1 MGYNLQDLLQLMSDL
16 RSPEHGCPW
25 DLKQSYQ
32 TIVPHT
38 LEEAYE
44 VADAI
49 ERGDLQDLKL
59 ELGDLLFQVV
69 FYSQLGKEE
78 NAFDFDE
85 VVSAITEKLL
95 RRHPHVF
102 PDGSLGSAGKGNGD
116 TSEREIKQ
124 NWERIKQQERIEKSS
139 DGKTQSITDDV
150 PSALPALARA
160 YKLQKRVAQV
170 GFDWPEIGPVFEKLS
185 EEIDELQ
192 EAIASRDEQRVTDEM
207 GDLLFTCINLSRHL
221 GINPEQALRS
231 TNCKFEK
238 RFRAVESAVR
248 GEAKNLAEMGV
259 DELEQEWQRAKKEV
273 ADKHS
278 E

>member
-1 MGYNLQDLLQLMSDL
+1 MGYSLQDLLQLMSDL

-25 DLKQSYQ
+25 DLKQNFQ

-49 ERGDLQDLKL
+49 ERGDLEDLKL

-85 VVSAITEKLL
+85 VVSGITEKLL

-102 PDGSLGSAGKGNGD
+102 PDGALSSAGLGSGD
-116 TSEREIKQ
+116 ANEGEIKQ
-124 NWERIKQQERIEKSS
+124 NWERIKQQERAEKSV
-139 DGKTQSITDDV
+139 DMAAQSVVDDV
-150 PSALPALARA
+150 PLALPALARA

-170 GFDWPEIGPVFEKLS
+170 GFDWQDVEPVFDKLR
-185 EEIDELQ
+185 EEIEELQ
-192 EAIASRDEQRVTDEM
+192 EAIETRNEQRMADEL
-207 GDLLFTCINLSRHL
+207 GDLLFTCINISRHL
-221 GINPEQALRS
+221 GINPEHALRS
-231 TNCKFEK
+231 SNRKFEQ
-238 RFRAVESAVR
+238 RFRAVENSVR
-248 GEAKNLAEMGV
+248 TQNGAIADLSI
-259 DELEQEWQRAKKEV
+259 DELEQEWQRVKREA
-273 ADKHS
+273 AD
-278 E
+278 

>member
-1 MGYNLQDLLQLMSDL
+1 MGYSLQDLLQLMSDL
-16 RSPEHGCPW
+16 RSPKHGCPW

-49 ERGDLQDLKL
+49 ERGDLEDLKL

-78 NAFDFDE
+78 DAFDFGE

-102 PDGSLGSAGKGNGD
+102 PDGSLSSAGKGTGD

-139 DGKTQSITDDV
+139 DGEAQSITDDV

-185 EEIDELQ
+185 EEIEELQ
-192 EAIASRDEQRVTDEM
+192 EAIGSRDEQRMTDEM

-238 RFRAVESAVR
+238 RFRVVEAAVR
-248 GEAKNLAEMGV
+248 GEDKNLGEMGV

-273 ADKHS
+273 ADKYS